1 MKMKITM
8 LSILIT
14 VCMFLPLGTFAYE
27 EAYGKTS
34 VGEIEIKMLPP
45 STVLMTTNAGTYFD
59 GDNRMFGTLF
69 RYIQKNNVA
78 MTVPVQAD
86 IEPAAMMFFVGSDD
100 IRKNLNSEDGVVV
113 KQLPTRLV
121 ASRGIRGSYSEK
133 NYEKARQ
140 QLAEWCATNGSV
152 QVAGA
157 AYAVYWNGPYVP
169 GIMKRAE
176 VHIPISTNSAAVQ
189 KAVEAAPP
197 ESKPEEEATSSAPR
211 YTDDMTEWPNA
222 VSHANSDRWIV
233 DNHDAI
239 RVMKPRLLV
248 LNFANGLSNE
258 EMVRKTEKLIAAIH
272 ESSRYHGYKDPD
284 APPFL
289 QYQVFKYVDLRD
301 PGKTT
306 GSSSRAPKKR
316 DRGDGTRCNYDGF
329 FSDQFAAS
337 WGVPDPEQPRR
348 FLNLAQLVDK
358 GYVHE
363 VWFFADCH
371 GDWKCLE
378 SVEMK
383 PVYDEQFNRV
393 SNQFRQAGNGGDR
406 DQRWIGRSLRLNC
419 LNWERG
425 IGCGMENLGHSME
438 GMAHS
443 RVIPYFTRYFYE
455 YAMFDLD
462 KTHDLPFNSYYRLW
476 GTNYY
481 ISYPDPS
488 TAVITYRDTIVLSNY
503 VAGGGNVHF
512 TPNARDH
519 YDQDNT
525 NFVMSTIED
534 WRIGSGPDGSDRAEP
549 WSNEKIARYKD
560 MAPDCQ
566 GRWLVYWRQNMP
578 GLDNKSKDDA
588 GKPMKNWF
596 PFLFY

>member
-1 MKMKITM
+1 MKIIAM
-8 LSILIT
+8 YIFSIACICFPLST
-14 VCMFLPLGTFAYE
+14 RAYE
-27 EAYGKTS
+27 EAYQKTA
-34 VGEIEIKMLPP
+34 VGEIEIKLLPP
-45 STVLMTTNAGTYFD
+45 STMLVATNAGTYFD
-59 GDNRMFGTLF
+59 DDNGMFGTLF
-69 RYIQKNNVA
+69 RYIQKKDVA

-86 IEPAAMMFFVGSDD
+86 IEPAAMMFFVGNNDLGKD
-100 IRKNLNSEDGVVV
+100 LNSEDGVMVNP
-113 KQLPTRLV
+113 LPARLV
-121 ASRGIRGSYSEK
+121 ASLGIRGSYSKE

-140 QLAEWCATNGSV
+140 QLAEWCATNTSV
-152 QVAGA
+152 QVTGA

-169 GIMKRAE
+169 GVMKRAE
-176 VHIPISTNSAAVQ
+176 VHIPVSTNSAGMKKSAAVPA
-189 KAVEAAPP
+189 KP
-197 ESKPEEEATSSAPR
+197 KPEDKSISSMSR
-211 YTDDMTEWPNA
+211 YTNDMTEWPNA

-233 DNHDAI
+233 DNHDSLK
-239 RVMKPRLLV
+239 VMKPRLLV
-248 LNFANGLSNE
+248 LNFANGLSYG
-258 EMVRKTEKLIAAIH
+258 EMVRKTEKLVAAIR
-272 ESSRYHGYKDPD
+272 ESSRYHGYEDPA

-301 PGKTT
+301 PGKKT
-306 GSSSRAPKKR
+306 GNSTRAPKKR
-316 DRGDGTRCNYDGF
+316 DRGDGTRCNYDAF
-329 FSDQFAAS
+329 FSDQFAAC
-337 WGVPDPEQPRR
+337 WGVPDPVQPRR
-348 FLNLAQLVDK
+348 FLNLPELVDK

-393 SNQFRQAGNGGDR
+393 SNQYRQAGNGGDR

-443 RVIPYFTRYFYE
+443 RVIPYFTKYFYE

-462 KTHDLPFNSYYRLW
+462 ETYDLPFNSYYRLW

-488 TAVITYRDTIVLSNY
+488 TAMITYRDTIVLSNY
-503 VAGGGNVHF
+503 VARGGNVHF

-534 WRIGSGPDGSDRAEP
+534 WRIGSGPDGKDRAEP

-560 MAPDCQ
+560 IAPDCQ

-578 GLDNKSKDDA
+578 GLENKSKDDT
-588 GKPMKNWF
+588 GTPMKNWF